1 MRIVPILF
9 TSFTNAFPTKTPSER
24 GGLWFAS
31 LLLAMTLHSLTVF
44 ANPLIDVSIS
54 DEQYREVYDFLD
66 RMSAKKVIGG
76 ILKNSRPYSHGEV
89 ATTLAALDKRV
100 REAIPRIGVSSEV
113 TDAYRLTGDV
123 KLSRIEQKRLAH
135 LMRIFA
141 VDQPALLVPQASL
154 PDYQYHDD
162 EYLLQTQG
170 ETYRFGL
177 SMEAGETVVS
187 RDQSDTTRSEV
198 ASESEANRRSGSSQQ
213 TGYVTLLRPTV
224 TGQVKDNFAFYSDLK
239 FYYLSG
245 ATFPD
250 IPKTEAR
257 RSQAGLRATTAALNV
272 SYAKFKLPWFE
283 LLLGKEN
290 LSWGPGRHGALLI
303 SDNPLPM
310 NMVKLSAWYKWIKFS
325 AFTSILGSDIGKKY
339 MSGHRLE
346 LNLWDKVSLGICEN
360 VVYANRFETIYL
372 NPFQIYAVTEI
383 PSKIVEGES
392 LESPDN
398 VLVSGDLDFFLL
410 RNLEFYGELLMDDF
424 QPNYGLRSP
433 FNWGSKWGI
442 LLGFYY
448 VDPFSIFSPLGRGR
462 GWVTD
467 TDLRVEY
474 TFINQY
480 TYTHEPMDT
489 TYTHYDAVIG
499 HHIGADADDL
509 FIDVR
514 HWFTDKL
521 RVAIG
526 YELERHGEGDV
537 NKPHPKDAPTDE
549 EWEFLSGVTESTNS
563 LSIGLSYAVVGR
575 YFADLKYTVS
585 WIKNVS
591 NKLSENS
598 TRHQFILNG
607 SYRF

>member
-1 MRIVPILF
+1 MSLFLVNVPTSKVEVNNPKADFQPFREGAGFLPLLSILI
-9 TSFTNAFPTKTPSER
+9 
-24 GGLWFAS
+24 
-31 LLLAMTLHSLTVF
+31 LAMTLLSLTAF
-44 ANPLIDVSIS
+44 ANPLIDVSEN

-66 RMSAKKVIGG
+66 RMAAKKVIVG
-76 ILKNSRPYSHGEV
+76 ILKNSRPYSRGEV
-89 ATTLAALDKRV
+89 ATFLSALDKK
-100 REAIPRIGVSSEV
+100 VSS
-113 TDAYRLTGDV
+113 GDV
-123 KLSRIEQKRLAH
+123 RLSRIERKRLAH

-141 VDQPALLVPQASL
+141 VDQPAPLALKAGL
-154 PDYQYHDD
+154 PDYQYHRKDTGSD

-177 SMEAGETVVS
+177 SIEAGETVVNHN
-187 RDQSDTTRSEV
+187 QSDTT
-198 ASESEANRRSGSSQQ
+198 QQ
-213 TGYVTLLRPTV
+213 TGYATLLRPTV

-257 RSQAGLRATTAALNV
+257 RSQAGLDATTAALNV

-310 NMVKLSAWYKWIKFS
+310 NMVKLSAWYKQIKFH

-346 LNLWDKVSLGICEN
+346 FNLWDKVSLGITESI
-360 VVYANRFETIYL
+360 VYANRFETIYT

-383 PSKIVEGES
+383 PSKVVDGES
-392 LESPDN
+392 SESPDN
-398 VLVSGDLDFFLL
+398 VLVSGDLNIFLL
-410 RNLEFYGELLMDDF
+410 KDLEFYGELLMDDF

-448 VDPFSIFSPLGRGR
+448 VDPFSIP
-462 GWVTD
+462 D
-467 TDLRVEY
+467 TDLRIEY
-474 TFINQY
+474 TFVNQY

-489 TYTHYDAVIG
+489 TYTHYGAVIG

-521 RVAIG
+521 RVAIS
-526 YELERHGEGDV
+526 YELERHGEGNV
-537 NKPHPKDAPTDE
+537 NKPHPKNAPTDE

-563 LSIGLSYAVVGR
+563 LSLGFSYAVIGR
-575 YFADLKYTVS
+575 YFADLKYTTS
-585 WIKNVS
+585 WVKNVS
-591 NKLSENS
+591 NKLGENS
-598 TRHQFILNG
+598 TRHQFILEG

>member
-1 MRIVPILF
+1 MILF
-9 TSFTNAFPTKTPSER
+9 
-24 GGLWFAS
+24 
-31 LLLAMTLHSLTVF
+31 
-44 ANPLIDVSIS
+44 
-54 DEQYREVYDFLD
+54 D
-66 RMSAKKVIGG
+66 RMAVKKVIGG
-76 ILKNSRPYSHGEV
+76 ILKNSRPYSRGEV
-89 ATTLAALDKRV
+89 ATALAALDKK
-100 REAIPRIGVSSEV
+100 VSSN
-113 TDAYRLTGDV
+113 DV
-123 KLSRIEQKRLAH
+123 RLSRIEQKRLAH

-141 VDQPALLVPQASL
+141 VEKKGSQLNLRFDN
-154 PDYQYHDD
+154 

-177 SMEAGETVVS
+177 SMEAGETIVNRNLPV
-187 RDQSDTTRSEV
+187 RVRTQTGLSDTT
-198 ASESEANRRSGSSQQ
+198 QQ
-213 TGYVTLLRPTV
+213 TGYITLLRPTV
-224 TGQVKDNFAFYSDLK
+224 TGQVRDSFAFYSDLK
-239 FYYLSG
+239 FYYLTG

-257 RSQAGLRATTAALNV
+257 IGQAGLDAATAGLAT

-310 NMVKLSAWYKWIKFS
+310 NMVKLVAWYKQIKFH
-325 AFTSILGSDIGKKY
+325 AFTSILGS
-339 MSGHRLE
+339 
-346 LNLWDKVSLGICEN
+346 
-360 VVYANRFETIYL
+360 
-372 NPFQIYAVTEI
+372 
-383 PSKIVEGES
+383 
-392 LESPDN
+392 
-398 VLVSGDLDFFLL
+398 GDLDIFLL
-410 RNLEFYGELLMDDF
+410 KNLEFYGELLMDDF
-424 QPNYGLRSP
+424 YPNYGLRSP
-433 FNWGSKWGI
+433 FNWGSKLGI

-448 VDPFSIFSPLGRGR
+448 VNPFSMPN
-462 GWVTD
+462 
-467 TDLRVEY
+467 TDLRIEY
-474 TFINQY
+474 TFVNQY
-480 TYTHEPMDT
+480 TYTHDPMDT

-521 RVAIG
+521 WMAMG
-526 YELERHGEGDV
+526 YELQRHGEGDV
-537 NKPHPKDAPTDE
+537 NKPHPTDAPRDD

-563 LSIGLSYAVVGR
+563 LSLGLSYATIGR

-585 WIKNVS
+585 WVRNAQ

>member
-1 MRIVPILF
+1 MSLFLVNVPTSKVEVNNPKADFQPFREGAGFLPLLSILI
-9 TSFTNAFPTKTPSER
+9 
-24 GGLWFAS
+24 
-31 LLLAMTLHSLTVF
+31 LAMTLLSLTAF
-44 ANPLIDVSIS
+44 ANPLIDVSEN

-66 RMSAKKVIGG
+66 RMAAKKVIVG
-76 ILKNSRPYSHGEV
+76 ILKNSRPYSRGEV
-89 ATTLAALDKRV
+89 ATFLSALDKK
-100 REAIPRIGVSSEV
+100 VSS
-113 TDAYRLTGDV
+113 GDV
-123 KLSRIEQKRLAH
+123 RLSGIERKRLAH

-141 VDQPALLVPQASL
+141 VDQPAPLALKAGL
-154 PDYQYHDD
+154 PDYQYHRKDTGSD

-177 SMEAGETVVS
+177 SIEAGETVVNHN
-187 RDQSDTTRSEV
+187 QSDTT
-198 ASESEANRRSGSSQQ
+198 QQ
-213 TGYVTLLRPTV
+213 TGYATLLRPTV

-257 RSQAGLRATTAALNV
+257 RSQAGLDATTAALNV

-310 NMVKLSAWYKWIKFS
+310 NMVKLSAWYKQIKFH

-346 LNLWDKVSLGICEN
+346 FNLWDKVSLGITESI
-360 VVYANRFETIYL
+360 VYANRFETIYT

-383 PSKIVEGES
+383 PSKVVDGES
-392 LESPDN
+392 SESPDN
-398 VLVSGDLDFFLL
+398 VLVSGDLNIFLL
-410 RNLEFYGELLMDDF
+410 KDLEFYGELLMDDF

-448 VDPFSIFSPLGRGR
+448 VDPFSIP
-462 GWVTD
+462 D
-467 TDLRVEY
+467 TDLRLEY
-474 TFINQY
+474 TFVNQY

-489 TYTHYDAVIG
+489 TYTHYGAVIG

-521 RVAIG
+521 RVAIS
-526 YELERHGEGDV
+526 YELERHGEGNV
-537 NKPHPKDAPTDE
+537 NKPHPKNAPTDE

-563 LSIGLSYAVVGR
+563 LSLGFSYAVIGR
-575 YFADLKYTVS
+575 YFADLKYTTS
-585 WIKNVS
+585 WVKNVS
-591 NKLSENS
+591 NKLGENS
-598 TRHQFILNG
+598 TRHQFILEG